1 MIYKVKIYE
10 KKKLSKITVTCSE
23 EYIKGLKDDLF
34 DTNTKFLEIEEV
46 IIPKD
51 SIKRITAKKVS
62 DN

>member
-23 EYIKGLKDDLF
+23 EYLKGLKDDLF

>member
-1 MIYKVKIYE
+1 MIYKVKIHE
-10 KKKLSKITVTCSE
+10 KRHFGTINLTCSE
-23 EYIKGLKDDLF
+23 EYLKSLKDDLF
-34 DTNTKFLEIEEV
+34 DSNTKFLEIEEV

>member
-10 KKKLSKITVTCSE
+10 KKHFGKISVTCSE
-23 EYIKGLKDDLF
+23 EYLKGLKDDLF
-34 DTNTKFLEIEEV
+34 DVNTKFLEIEEV

>member
-1 MIYKVKIYE
+1 MIYKVKIHE
-10 KKKLSKITVTCSE
+10 KRRFGTINVTCSE
-23 EYIKGLKDDLF
+23 EYLKSLKDDLF
-34 DTNTKFLEIEEV
+34 DSNTKFLEIEEV